1 AARPVSAARSR
12 GTLPRRLADEER
24 PEALEILRGLLRPA
38 HLLHDGRERVQ
49 HRPDESDDEVVV
61 VAIETMAGEPYVGR
75 EPGHAETLRERAVLG
90 EDTALVIGGE
100 QLKPLCALQRIPH
113 RPFVLRTHEL
123 LPRLDQQR
131 VLEVVL

>member
-1 AARPVSAARSR
+1 
-12 GTLPRRLADEER
+12 DEER
-24 PEALEILRGLLRPA
+24 PEAFEILRRLLRPA

-49 HRPDESDDEVVV
+49 HRPDEPDNEVVV
-61 VAIETMAGEPYVGR
+61 VAVEAMAGEPYVRR
-75 EPGHAETLRERAVLG
+75 EPRDAEALCERAMLG

-100 QLKPLCALQRIPH
+100 QLKFLRALQRIPY

-131 VLEVVL
+131 VLEVVLVT